1 HQLMRSVSIVVPTR
15 DRGDTLAHTIRT
27 LVEQEYEALEIIVS
41 DNASSDDTHDVVKSF
56 SDSRLKYVNT
66 GTRLSM
72 SDNWEFALEQ
82 ATGEFLGFIGD
93 DDGYLPNAISAAM
106 AALDSHGLDAIVWDK
121 ADYCWPDHIDPAL
134 QNWIVVK
141 DRSRGLEVARGQ
153 KKLRRVL
160 EFHESYS
167 RLPCLYSGILRR
179 SFVSSV
185 MKASTNHRFFN
196 GLSPDVYSGVA
207 LSMVVE
213 SYLSSAT
220 PFSVNGASRHSNGTS
235 VMRSKTNDA
244 DSPAARFAS
253 ENNLVYDER
262 IKLAPSTLVFVIG
275 EYLEARKSLPSFRF
289 PAPDWNRYV
298 RALVKDAAASY
309 GRAEILDSAAHT
321 ATLTGVSVAI
331 HNAPPPPQRPPA
343 TGLEP
348 QGNSL
353 AFKAPLDMVSNVYDA
368 CKLVGSIVASVQ
380 QADPRA
386 PFERFIQRA
395 ADSLLFEAKNLYRS
409 I

>member
-1 HQLMRSVSIVVPTR
+1 MRTVSIVVPTR
-15 DRGDTLAHTIRT
+15 DRGDTLTHTIRT

-41 DNASSDDTHDVVKSF
+41 DNASSDDTHDVVSAF
-56 SDSRLKYVNT
+56 PDPRLKYVNT
-66 GTRLSM
+66 GKRLSM
-72 SDNWEFALEQ
+72 SDNWEFALGH
-82 ATGEFLGFIGD
+82 ATGEFVGFIGD
-93 DDGYLPNAISAAM
+93 DDGYLPNAISGAM
-106 AALDSHGLDAIVWDK
+106 AALDAHAMDAIVWDK
-121 ADYCWPDHIDPAL
+121 AEYCWPDHIDPAM

-141 DRSRGLEVARGQ
+141 DRGRGLEVVRGQ

-160 EFHESYS
+160 EFHESYA
-167 RLPCLYSGILRR
+167 RLPCLYSGIVRR

-185 MKASTNHRFFN
+185 RKASTNHRFFN
-196 GLSPDVYSGVA
+196 GLTPDIYSGIA

-235 VMRSKTNDA
+235 VMRSKTREA

-262 IKLAPSTLVFVIG
+262 IKLAPSTLVFVLG
-275 EYLEARKSLPSFRF
+275 EYLEARKSIPGFRF
-289 PAPDWNRYV
+289 PPPDWNRYV
-298 RALVKDAAASY
+298 RALIKESASSF
-309 GRAEILDSAAHT
+309 GRAEILESAAHT
-321 ATLTGVSVAI
+321 ATLAGVSVAL
-331 HNAPPPPQRPPA
+331 PDGQSPQRPSA

-353 AFKAPLDMVSNVYDA
+353 AFKAPLDMVSNIYDA
-368 CKLVGSIVASVQ
+368 CKLIGSMVGSVQ
-380 QADPRA
+380 PSNTRDP
-386 PFERFIQRA
+386 FGRFIQRTA
-395 ADSLLFEAKNLYRS
+395 ESLLFEAKNLYRS

>member
-1 HQLMRSVSIVVPTR
+1 MTHTVSVVVPTR

-27 LVEQEYEALEIIVS
+27 LVEQEYDALEIIVS
-41 DNASSDDTHDVVKSF
+41 DNASADETRDVVGSF
-56 SDSRLKYVNT
+56 SDPRVKYVNT
-66 GTRLSM
+66 GNRLSM
-72 SDNWEFALEQ
+72 SDSWESALGR
-82 ATGEFLGFIGD
+82 ATGEFVGFIGD
-93 DDGYLPNAISAAM
+93 DDGYLPNAISTAM
-106 AALDSHGLDAIVWDK
+106 AALDAHEMHAIVWDK

-160 EFHESYS
+160 EFHESYA
-167 RLPCLYSGILRR
+167 RLPCLYSGIVRR

-185 MKASTNHRFFN
+185 AKASTNHRFFN
-196 GLSPDVYSGVA
+196 GLSPDIYSGIA

-213 SYLSSAT
+213 SYLSSAI

-235 VMRSKTNDA
+235 VMRSKTIEA
-244 DSPAARFAS
+244 ESPAARFAS

-262 IKLAPSTLVFVIG
+262 IKLAPSTLVFVLG
-275 EYLEARKSLPSFRF
+275 EFLEARKSLPSFRF

-298 RALVKDAAASY
+298 RALIKDASASF

-321 ATLTGVSVAI
+321 AALAGVSVAI
-331 HNAPPPPQRPPA
+331 PDAQSLQRPPA

-368 CKLVGSIVASVQ
+368 CKLIGSIVASAPQ
-380 QADPRA
+380 SDPRA
-386 PFERFIQRA
+386 PFERFVQRA